1 MKKIT
6 SLLIALATLTSVS
19 CSAKNSSS
27 STAEPVSETVEVKQT
42 IYKERKI
49 TLENRIDTPVK
60 IASCGDKYFFFY
72 ESDEKELRL
81 ALLDNE
87 FNIISDTALCDS
99 VIFGVSANVN
109 DDGSFC
115 VVSVVTDFDFEIDEF
130 GEFQNYEDFLENGDF
145 CFMLS
150 NYDNS
155 GNIVSEN
162 EIIGLEKDFN
172 KSGSRLEALCPYG
185 EGKLILSYGNGLAV
199 IGTDGSL
206 LDSRHYEMQLID
218 LGCDSDGKVIASEF
232 HGFGYMD
239 GETLDLPKE
248 LLADYEYDEIL
259 RLGNG
264 AMPGNNGFKAY
275 FKRDDGIYGLTE
287 NGELILVFDF
297 TESLVKGSDVSC
309 FLPCGSGMFL
319 TAGYSSNDLRL
330 YTRRPDDFKENRE
343 TVNIWYIS
351 GGGSGEQI
359 TDFSKSN
366 DKYLGKLNPSI
377 KSPDELTKAV
387 LSDTAPDV
395 IEYGDSD
402 LIRKL
407 LNLGALADMNG
418 LMDEYGG
425 LEREELMPN
434 VLEAFDVDG
443 HIYALPEFFSLK
455 HVIANSDYIGKEY
468 ADWTYDDLYRFYEE
482 RPEGMNLFSRMWDNS
497 FNLFCINNLDAW
509 IDTDN
514 NTCKFGT
521 PEFIKLLNFCKETKD
536 SYIPEPNSDEG
547 NSDML
552 YQKQISTSL
561 KDHTAMLCSEG
572 IGDAGI
578 YTLIREEGEK
588 GLTFD
593 TASVLNFPES
603 GGTGTILANNLV
615 SVLESS
621 NCKEGAW
628 AYVSFLLGEER
639 QCSNAQMGSG
649 FNWVNKKAFDISL
662 NKSIHKGP
670 EPEMSST
677 SFSSEKGTV
686 LKIEYP
692 STVTAEQAEEY
703 LRFVMNCTKL
713 EYSNYN
719 ISNILYEEYNRF
731 INDEITAEQCSA
743 YIQDRVEILLGEQ
756 Q

>member
-6 SLLIALATLTSVS
+6 SLFIALAMLTSVS
-19 CSAKNSSS
+19 CSAKNSSP

-49 TLENRIDTPVK
+49 TLENRIDTPAK
-60 IASCGDKYFFFY
+60 IASCGDKYYFLY
-72 ESDEKELRL
+72 QSEEKELRL
-81 ALLDNE
+81 AVLDNE
-87 FNIISDTALCDS
+87 FNILSDTVLRDF
-99 VIFGVSANVN
+99 VVMDISANVN

-115 VVSVVTDFDFEIDEF
+115 VISVVTDFEFEMDEF
-130 GEFQNYEDFLENGDF
+130 GVFQNYDEFLENGDIS
-145 CFMLS
+145 FMLS
-150 NYDNS
+150 NYDSS
-155 GNIVSEN
+155 GNMVSEH
-162 EIIGLEKDFN
+162 EIIGLEKEFEKN
-172 KSGSRLEALCPYG
+172 GSRLGDLCPYG

-206 LDSRHYEMQLID
+206 LDSQHYEMQLID

-248 LLADYEYDEIL
+248 LLSNYEYDEML
-259 RLGNG
+259 RLDNG
-264 AMPGNNGFKAY
+264 AVPGNDGFKAY
-275 FKRDDGIYGLTE
+275 FKRNDGIYGLTE

-297 TESLVKGSDVSC
+297 AESLVKDSDVSC
-309 FLPCGSGMFL
+309 FAPCGNGMFL
-319 TAGYSSNDLRL
+319 TASYSSNDMRL
-330 YTRRPDDFKENRE
+330 YTRRPDDFKEDRE

-351 GGGSGEQI
+351 GGDGGEKI
-359 TDFSKSN
+359 TEFSKSN
-366 DKYLGKLNPSI
+366 DKFLGKLNPSL
-377 KSPDELTKAV
+377 KLPDDLTKAI

-407 LNLGALADMNG
+407 LNLGALADMNS

-434 VLEAFDVDG
+434 VLEAFDMDG
-443 HIYALPEFFSLK
+443 HIYALPEFFSVKQL
-455 HVIANSDYIGKEY
+455 IANSDFISKEY
-468 ADWTYDDLYRFYEE
+468 VDWTYDDLYRFYEK
-482 RPEGMNLFSRMWDNS
+482 RPEGMHIFARQNAV
-497 FNLFCINNLDAW
+497 FNRFCINNLDVW

-536 SYIPEPNSDEG
+536 SYIPEPDSHEG
-547 NSDML
+547 NSDLL
-552 YQKQISTSL
+552 YQKELSAAL
-561 KDHTAMLCSEG
+561 KDHTTMFTSDG
-572 IGDAGI
+572 IGGSGLLG
-578 YTLIREEGEK
+578 LISTIGTN

-593 TASVLNFPES
+593 TASVLNFPEN
-603 GGTGTILANNLV
+603 GGTGTMLASNLV
-615 SVLESS
+615 SVMESS

-662 NKSIHKGP
+662 NQCIHKGS

-677 SFSSEKGTV
+677 TYCSKNGAT

-692 STVTAEQAEEY
+692 STVTSEQAEEY
-703 LRFVMNCTKL
+703 RRFILNCTKL
-713 EYSNYN
+713 EYNNYDVC
-719 ISNILYEEYNRF
+719 NILYEEYDRF

>member
-6 SLLIALATLTSVS
+6 SLLIALAMLTSVS
-19 CSAKNSSS
+19 CSAENSSS

-60 IASCGDKYFFFY
+60 IASCEDKYYFFY
-72 ESDEKELRL
+72 KSDDKELRL
-81 ALLDNE
+81 AMLDNE
-87 FNIISDTALCDS
+87 FNILSDTVLQDF
-99 VIFGVSANVN
+99 VFMDFSANVN

-115 VVSVVTDFDFEIDEF
+115 VISAVTDFEFEIDEF
-130 GEFQNYEDFLENGDF
+130 GEIQNYDDFIENGDIG
-145 CFMLS
+145 FMLS
-150 NYDNS
+150 NYDSS
-155 GNIVSEN
+155 GNIVSEH
-162 EIIGLEKDFN
+162 EIIGLEKEFD
-172 KSGSRLEALCPYG
+172 KTGSRLEALCPYG

-206 LDSRHYEMQLID
+206 LDSQHYEMQLID

-239 GETLDLPKE
+239 GETLNLPNE
-248 LLADYEYDEIL
+248 ILGEYDEIL
-259 RLGNG
+259 RLDNG
-264 AMPGNNGFKAY
+264 AMPGNDGFKAY
-275 FKRDDGIYGLTE
+275 FKRNDGIYGLTE
-287 NGELILVFDF
+287 SGELILVFNFD
-297 TESLVKGSDVSC
+297 ESLVKSSDVSC
-309 FLPCGSGMFL
+309 FAPCGNGMFL
-319 TAGYSSNDLRL
+319 TAGYSSNDMCL
-330 YTRRPDDFKENRE
+330 YTRRPDDFKEDRE

-351 GGGSGEQI
+351 GGDGGGKI
-359 TDFSKSN
+359 TEFSKSN

-395 IEYGDSD
+395 IEYGDSY
-402 LIRKL
+402 LMHNL

-425 LEREELMPN
+425 LDREELMPN
-434 VLEAFDVDG
+434 VLEAFDMDG
-443 HIYALPEFFSLK
+443 GIYALPEFFSVK
-455 HVIANSDYIGKEY
+455 HLIANSDFIGKEY
-468 ADWTYDDLYRFYEE
+468 VDWTFDDLYRFYEE
-482 RPEGMNLFSRMWDNS
+482 RPEGMHVFARQYTTTFSR
-497 FNLFCINNLDAW
+497 FCMYNLDAW
-509 IDTDN
+509 IDFDN

-521 PEFIKLLNFCKETKD
+521 PEFIKFLNFCKETKD

-547 NSDML
+547 NSDLL
-552 YQKQISTSL
+552 YRKQLSTAL
-561 KDHTAMLCSEG
+561 KDHTTMFTSDG
-572 IGDAGI
+572 IGQSGLLS
-578 YTLIREEGEK
+578 LISDIGTN

-603 GGTGTILANNLV
+603 GGTGTMLASNVV
-615 SVLESS
+615 SVMESS
-621 NCKEGAW
+621 KCKEGAW

-639 QCSNAQMGSG
+639 QCSNAQMGNG

-662 NKSIHKGP
+662 NQSIHKGS
-670 EPEMSST
+670 EPEMGSMTYCST
-677 SFSSEKGTV
+677 NGAN

-703 LRFVMNCTKL
+703 RKFVLNCTKL

-719 ISNILYEEYNRF
+719 ISNILNEEYERF
-731 INDEITAEQCSA
+731 INNEITAEQCSA
-743 YIQDRVEILLGEQ
+743 YIQDRVEILLSEQ
-756 Q
+756 R